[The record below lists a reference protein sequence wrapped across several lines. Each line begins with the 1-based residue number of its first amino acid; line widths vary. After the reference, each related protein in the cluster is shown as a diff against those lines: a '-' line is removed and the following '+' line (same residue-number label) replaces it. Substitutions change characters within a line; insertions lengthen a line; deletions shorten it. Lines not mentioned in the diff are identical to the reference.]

1 MILVLILLIILIGGS
16 MKIKIVYKEANESSK
31 LIKMRNHISIY
42 LFGIRLKK
50 IEINKKIHGS
60 KNNNNSNTNVGYM
73 LIKQVIKSLNN
84 KDKSSIISKI
94 LKTFKIK
101 KLDMDLGINLNDPI
115 YNAYVIAF
123 INAIV
128 PLVLASKN
136 TDLNNIRYTTF
147 ISNKT
152 IFLNI
157 NCVISISLLKNII
170 NILKVVLVIIKI
182 KLKELKKNK
191 CINKKKLIQKNV

>member
-50 IEINKKIHGS
+50 IEINK
-60 KNNNNSNTNVGYM
+60 NNSNTNVGYM